1 MELKL
6 LQVKESSGEKLNS
19 PWAIADYMIE
29 EAKADRECMWVLH
42 LNNSNMLIEKELI
55 SIGTINASMS
65 HPREIFKKAILNGS
79 RSIATVHNHPGGKLK
94 PSESDIEIWERI
106 EKGGEILGI
115 IILDNII
122 VTPSGGYH
130 SKKGNDYFEP

>member
-19 PWAIADYMIE
+19 PWAIADYMQQ

-65 HPREIFKKAILNGS
+65 HPREIFKKAILNGAG
-79 RSIATVHNHPGGKLK
+79 SIATVHNHPSGKLE
-94 PSESDIEIWERI
+94 PSNEDNEIWEKI
-106 EKGGEILGI
+106 EKGGEILSI
-115 IILDNII
+115 KVLDNII
-122 VTPSGGYH
+122 IAPNGGYY